1 MPAFIPHVSVD
12 LDELF
17 QDSGAAPG
25 TLGRKPR
32 RVVVM
37 AIDIPVV
44 FVVRVMRP
52 KQGGAYRAS
61 EVFHVILLVWKRSGS
76 NRSSM
81 EVWISYGRTAGSNI
95 TSPQC
100 HTTFSADEVQT
111 SEVIPLAQWVLL
123 RILAF
128 DGEKLGGYHIPTILG

>member
-1 MPAFIPHVSVD
+1 MPALIPHVSVD

-17 QDSGAAPG
+17 QDRSAAPG

-44 FVVRVMRP
+44 FVIRVMGP
-52 KQGGAYRAS
+52 KQGRAYRAS
-61 EVFHVILLVWKRSGS
+61 EVLNVILLVWKRSSS
-76 NRSSM
+76 NCGSM
-81 EVWISYGRTAGSNI
+81 EVWVRYGHTAGSDI

-100 HTTFSADEVQT
+100 HTAFSTDEIQT

-123 RILAF
+123 SILTF
-128 DGEKLGGYHIPTILG
+128 DGEELGSYYVSTILG